1 LPKRKSSSEV
11 RRRLLDAGAEL
22 IAGRGFAATNSNQI
36 AKTAGVGVGS
46 FYSHFPDKHR
56 LLEQILGDFTHA
68 LRERSL
74 AASADSREL
83 EAQVRALVEAAVGL
97 AEEQPERFRVAAAY
111 GRRRAG
117 VRLSSRPVEQ
127 RLAQLRSAGKLDPG
141 LDPGVA
147 AKAFEVMQI
156 GVLDWWL
163 GSAQPA
169 PRAAIVETLV
179 RLHPALSARVAR

>member
-1 LPKRKSSSEV
+1 MPKRKSSSEV

-22 IAGRGFAATNSNQI
+22 IARRGFAATNSNEI
-36 AKTAGVGVGS
+36 AKAAGVGVGS

-56 LLEQILGDFTHA
+56 LLEQILDDFTHA

-74 AASADSREL
+74 AASAESGEVED
-83 EAQVRALVEAAVGL
+83 QVRALVEVAVGL
-97 AEEQPERFRVAAAY
+97 AEEAPARFRVAAAY

-141 LDPGVA
+141 LDPAVA
-147 AKAFEVMQI
+147 AKAFEAMQI

-163 GSAQPA
+163 GSAEPA
-169 PRAAIVETLV
+169 PRPAVVDTLV
-179 RLHPALSARVAR
+179 RLHPALSARVVR